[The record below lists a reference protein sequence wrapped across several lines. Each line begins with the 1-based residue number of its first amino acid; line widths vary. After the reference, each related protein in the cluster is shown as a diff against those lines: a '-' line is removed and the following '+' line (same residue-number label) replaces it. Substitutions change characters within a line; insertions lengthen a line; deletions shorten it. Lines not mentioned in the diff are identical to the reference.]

1 MDLVTNEK
9 LPVTRH
15 NQFLMSPKQAF
26 FATSS
31 GEGRS
36 TNSIKPYVVVASLS
50 YVYKVK
56 PKGKGITKIKAHV
69 RW

>member
-1 MDLVTNEK
+1 MRSWPLLDIAK
-9 LPVTRH
+9 
-15 NQFLMSPKQAF
+15 FLRSPKHAF

-31 GEGRS
+31 GEGWS
-36 TNSIKPYVVVASLS
+36 TNSIKPYVVVVFLS

-56 PKGKGITKIKAHV
+56 PEGKGITKIKAHV